1 MIALPLGTD
10 KLQMR
15 RWCRRMA
22 SRGREVGDGSALTHP
37 PFPAQAK
44 LLVLKGQVQYLVL
57 APFAPGE
64 WPWDGAGWGPGLSS
78 SAFHKK
84 GSPRTSSNNELQDAL
99 AGTAW
104 FWDVF
109 GS

>member
-10 KLQMR
+10 ELQMK
-15 RWCRRMA
+15 RWCRRTA

-44 LLVLKGQVQYLVL
+44 LLIVMGQVQYLVL
-57 APFAPGE
+57 APLAPGG
-64 WPWDGAGWGPGLSS
+64 WPWDGTGWRPGLSS
-78 SAFHKK
+78 SASHKK
-84 GSPRTSSNNELQDAL
+84 GSPRTSGKNELQDVL
-99 AGTAW
+99 AGTEW